1 MYEYNNISNIT
12 LSQTPNTNT
21 YMCISIIVI
30 IIITSIV
37 KCIVD
42 ILIIIQILWFN
53 TYLNMHIA
61 YYVEK
66 NTICLLVT
74 WIFKITCI
82 ALYR

>member
-1 MYEYNNISNIT
+1 
-12 LSQTPNTNT
+12 
-21 YMCISIIVI
+21 MCISIIVI

-42 ILIIIQILWFN
+42 ILIIIIQILWFN

-66 NTICLLVT
+66 
-74 WIFKITCI
+74 K
-82 ALYR
+82 